1 MPRPPVRS
9 KLLTSRPLV
18 AAVALSC
25 SYSGS
30 ALAQE
35 TTDKPFRLDEALET
49 DPILRFGLE
58 HRIRFEHLANDFRAG
73 LDTSSTGLFLRTLLS
88 AELTLE
94 PLFLGAELQDSR
106 AYVTDDTPVNQGL
119 TNPFELLQGYVGLRF
134 RGAFQPEDALSLKVG
149 RMTLDLSRVPMK
161 TSTVERA
168 TRRLIARNDFRNTIN
183 GFNGIDLH
191 WRSREDHFVRF
202 LAAFPVTR
210 LPSVE
215 EELRSNDV
223 VFDVENVN
231 ALLWS
236 AFYSSPEFLSGA
248 RVDGYVV
255 GLAESDAPDLDS
267 ANRRLVTPGL
277 RFYRAPA
284 PNELDFQIE
293 TMLQLG
299 TSRASNKPED
309 IQDLRHI
316 AASTAV
322 AVGYQVAAPWKPR
335 LAVLYDFA
343 SGDESP
349 YDELNNRFDP
359 LFGARRFDFGPTSL
373 YGALARVN
381 LHSPGV
387 RFEITPHRVLD
398 AFVAYRLAWLASST
412 DAWTSAQLSDKSG
425 EAGSFVGAQLEG
437 RVRYQPFPRNL
448 AFEVG
453 GALFSRG
460 DLPREAEGGRSEPAV
475 YGYTQITGAL

>member
-1 MPRPPVRS
+1 MPRTPSRRT
-9 KLLTSRPLV
+9 LLPRC
-18 AAVALSC
+18 ALIAPIALAC
-25 SYSGS
+25 SLSGS
-30 ALAQE
+30 ALAQDAVE
-35 TTDKPFRLDEALET
+35 KPFRLDEALGT
-49 DPILRFGLE
+49 DPVLRFGLE
-58 HRIRFEHLANDFRAG
+58 HRLRFEHLANDFRAG
-73 LDTSSTGLFLRTLLS
+73 LDTSSTGVFLRTLLS
-88 AELTLE
+88 AELALE
-94 PLFLGAELQDSR
+94 PFFLGAELQDSR

-149 RMTLDLSRVPMK
+149 RMTIDLARVPMK
-161 TSTVERA
+161 PSSVERA

-183 GFNGIDLH
+183 GFNGVDLH
-191 WRSREDHFVRF
+191 WRSRDDHFVRL

-210 LPSVE
+210 LPSAP

-231 ALLWS
+231 AIVWS
-236 AFYSSPEFLSGA
+236 AFYSSPAFLSGA

-255 GLAESDAPDLDS
+255 GFAESDAPDVDS
-267 ANRRLVTPGL
+267 ANRRLVTPGV
-277 RFYRAPA
+277 RFYRAPE
-284 PNELDFQIE
+284 PGQLDFQIE
-293 TMLQLG
+293 TMLQVG

-309 IQDLRHI
+309 IQDLRHV

-322 AVGYQVAAPWKPR
+322 AVGFQVAAPWRPR
-335 LAVLYDFA
+335 VAVLYDLA

-349 YDELNNRFDP
+349 DDELNNRFDP
-359 LFGARRFDFGPTSL
+359 LFGARRFDFGPTGL

-398 AFVAYRLAWLASST
+398 AFVAYRLAWLASSS

-425 EAGSFVGAQLEG
+425 EAGSFVGGQLEG

-453 GALFSRG
+453 SALFSRG
-460 DLPREAEGGRSEPAV
+460 DLAREAEGGRSEPAV
-475 YGYTQITGAL
+475 YVYSQITGAL